1 MNIDDDTLILYI
13 YNDGL
18 SAEQRLC
25 VENALRGDPTVA
37 RRHRGL
43 AAGLAALRIDD
54 DAIEAPAAAVHRWQ
68 TGLARAARVEEAS
81 KPGARSPWRLWLGGA
96 IAAVA
101 VLAVG
106 LSMRTSGPA
115 PDAAPF
121 VLAPPAADRL
131 MGDGGT
137 SSSLRRGI
145 QVHLIAAAHQL
156 DQLPAMDAA
165 RQAEVIAGLIG
176 SNRAYQ
182 RAADDQKADRLAR
195 ALRAFEPGLRSLAAA
210 DTDSPTFRA
219 ERERLTFE
227 LGIVHARLAHPS
239 RA

>member
-25 VENALRGDPTVA
+25 VENALRDDQTVA
-37 RRHRGL
+37 RRHRDL
-43 AAGLAALRIDD
+43 AAGLAALRADD
-54 DAIEAPAAAVHRWQ
+54 EAIEAPAAAVHRWQ
-68 TGLARAARVEEAS
+68 TGLARAARVEAS
-81 KPGARSPWRLWLGGA
+81 KPGVPSPWRLWLGGA

-115 PDAAPF
+115 PDEAPF

-131 MGDGGT
+131 MDDGGT